1 MSNAAMAWLMVVAT
15 AVSPAAPHVV
25 VQSSIRQVVR
35 LLRDPELSRPAN
47 AEKRRTEIH
56 RVAASLFD
64 YPEMARRALARRWG
78 GYPARERAEFIRLFA
93 GRFEQSYVGK
103 FQAYASDQIVYQGES
118 IDQAAAAVRTKI
130 VTASEGEIPVE
141 YRLSRVGARWA
152 VYDVLIGGVSL
163 IASYR
168 SEFNRAIETESFAS
182 LLQRLR
188 QAESPAVATPGTPDR
203 TPADASR
210 PTPPPENEIREFR
223 LAEGSGREMNV
234 AVAYTYAGDHGQDD
248 VFLHAGAL
256 LGEELGSRVPGT
268 NFPGE
273 PVSSGRGSVTL
284 TITKTRV
291 DDTGTFT
298 SRTLRACLVSLR
310 TRSVFLCRNFP
321 LVHEWD

>member
-1 MSNAAMAWLMVVAT
+1 MSNAAVAWLMVVAT
-15 AVSPAAPHVV
+15 AVSPVTPHVV
-25 VQSSIRQVVR
+25 VQSATRQVVK
-35 LLRDPELSRPAN
+35 LLRDPELARPAN
-47 AEKRRTEIH
+47 AEKRRAEIH

-64 YPEMARRALARRWG
+64 FPEMARRALARHWD
-78 GYPARERAEFIRLFA
+78 GYSARERTEFIRLFT
-93 GRFEQSYVGK
+93 GRLEQSYVSK
-103 FQAYASDQIVYQGES
+103 LEAYAGDRIAYDGES
-118 IDQAAAAVRTKI
+118 IDRASAAVRAKI
-130 VTASEGEIPVE
+130 LTVGQGAIPVE

-163 IASYR
+163 ISSYR
-168 SEFNRAIETESFAS
+168 SEFNRVIEAESSAS

-188 QAESPAVATPGTPDR
+188 QAEAPAVATPGTLGP
-203 TPADASR
+203 TPADAGR
-210 PTPPPENEIREFR
+210 PTRPAENEIRDFR
-223 LAEGSGREMNV
+223 LAEGSGREMHV
-234 AVAYTYAGDHGQDD
+234 AVEYSYAGDHGPDD

-256 LGEELGSRVPGT
+256 LGQELASRVPGT

-273 PVSSGRGSVTL
+273 PVSSGSGSVTL

-291 DDTGTFT
+291 DDTGAFT

>member
-1 MSNAAMAWLMVVAT
+1 MSNAALAWLMVVAT

-25 VQSSIRQVVR
+25 VQSATRQVAR

-47 AEKRRTEIH
+47 AEKRRAEIH
-56 RVAASLFD
+56 RVAAALFD
-64 YPEMARRALARRWG
+64 FPEMARRAVAQHWG
-78 GYPARERAEFIRLFA
+78 GYSARERAEFVRLFT
-93 GRFEQSYVGK
+93 GRLEQSYVGK
-103 FQAYASDQIVYQGES
+103 FQASVGGRIVYEGES
-118 IDQAAAAVRTKI
+118 IDQASAAVRTKI
-130 VTASEGEIPVE
+130 LTASQGEIPVE

-163 IASYR
+163 VSAYR
-168 SEFNRAIETESFAS
+168 SEFNRVIETESFGG

-188 QAESPAVATPGTPDR
+188 QAEAPAVATPGALGR
-203 TPADASR
+203 TPADASP
-210 PTPPPENEIREFR
+210 PTPPPDNEIRDFR
-223 LAEGSGREMNV
+223 LAEGSGREMHV
-234 AVAYTYAGDHGQDD
+234 AVEYSYRGDHGSDD

-256 LGEELGSRVPGT
+256 LGEELASRVPGT

-273 PVSSGRGSVTL
+273 PVSSGSGSVTL

-291 DDTGTFT
+291 EDTGAFT